1 MKVGPGNLETNDDV
15 KGGCMEI
22 VIQNDAHREFIEE
35 QGDFGV
41 ASSLGLK
48 YCGICATVDILS
60 LVSDE
65 SSIRRFH
72 AYAGTTRCCDLPVCQ
87 ACLEEAGPEPED
99 WLESETGILGCGEG
113 GCIRAGEELME
124 ARALKRAPLF
134 YGYEAYPTDQGRSVT
149 IEQDVRWGD
158 ALRPAGDIWA
168 FTTEEERDAWV
179 EQRSTLIRNEFGH
192 VVQYRC
198 RSAIPTETGRR
209 KYMPDDGG
217 EDAW

>member
-1 MKVGPGNLETNDDV
+1 MKIGPGNLETNDDV

-35 QGDFGV
+35 QGNFGV

-48 YCGICATVDILS
+48 YCGLCATVDILR
-60 LVSDE
+60 LVSDDAPDH
-65 SSIRRFH
+65 RFH
-72 AYAGTTRCCDLPVCQ
+72 HYSGTTRCCDLPVCQ
-87 ACLEEAGPEPED
+87 ECLEAAGPEPED
-99 WLESETGILGCGEG
+99 WLESETGIVGCQEG
-113 GCIRAGEELME
+113 GCIRAGEELLE

-134 YGYEAYPTDQGRSVT
+134 YGYEAYQTAQGHQVT

-158 ALRPAGDIWA
+158 TLRPAGDIWA

-179 EQRSTLIRNEFGH
+179 EEHHTLIMNDFGY
-192 VVQYRC
+192 VVQYRY

-217 EDAW
+217 EDAS